1 MTSRINPAPDIT
13 ISLTQ
18 MLGTSAM
25 VLRVRSAA
33 VCQFAA
39 GAAQTLGGHPDKDGT
54 LATGFDTPSDNA
66 SIREGQAMRAEG
78 CRCAGL

>member
-13 ISLTQ
+13 ISLAQ

-25 VLRVRSAA
+25 VLRVRSAV

-78 CRCAGL
+78 YR